1 VLRSVTPGKMLLRGL
16 GKRCPFCGS
25 SGLFEG
31 WFRMK
36 PSCPACKH
44 HFSQEEGFFLGA
56 YALNFAI
63 TEGLLLLCLIPYI
76 VLSSANPTE
85 ERAVLPF
92 VIAALVAAVAGPIVF
107 YPFSRTLW
115 VALDLMVR
123 GGRNLEK

>member
-1 VLRSVTPGKMLLRGL
+1 MLLRGL

-25 SGLFEG
+25 GGLFDG
-31 WFRMK
+31 WLRMK
-36 PSCPACKH
+36 PTCPSCKH

-76 VLSSANPTE
+76 VLASADP
-85 ERAVLPF
+85 AVDRPVMPF
-92 VIAALVAAVAGPIVF
+92 VIAGLVASVVGPMIF

-115 VALDLMVR
+115 VAIDLMVR
-123 GGRNLEK
+123 GGRNLER

>member
-1 VLRSVTPGKMLLRGL
+1 MLLRGL

-25 SGLFEG
+25 GGLFDG

-36 PSCPACKH
+36 PSCPSCRH

-76 VLSSANPTE
+76 VLSAAEPGVSRP
-85 ERAVLPF
+85 VMPF
-92 VIAALVAAVAGPIVF
+92 VIAGVIASIVGPIVF

-115 VALDLMVR
+115 VAIDLAVR
-123 GGRNLEK
+123 GGRNLES